1 MITTNDYALMAGRA
15 YQSTRAD
22 INKFPTLTG
31 WNEPLDERKVLPSGF
46 EAGYFQRDKDIVISY
61 AGTGPGL
68 DVDWVA
74 NCALAL
80 GLWSDQL
87 GEAAAY
93 YLQIRSDSR
102 YKESNISFTG
112 HSLGGGLAAL
122 ISVFFGGT
130 ASTFDQ
136 APFAAS
142 ATTAMRD

>member
-46 EAGYFQRDKDIVISY
+46 EAGYFQRDKDIVISF

-80 GLWSDQL
+80 GVWSDQL

-93 YLQIRSDSR
+93 YLQIKSDSR
-102 YKESNISFTG
+102 YKESNIRIKGVRVINQRGQG
-112 HSLGGGLAAL
+112 HLFSQLRRSLSIQHNFLTL
-122 ISVFFGGT
+122 DF
-130 ASTFDQ
+130 
-136 APFAAS
+136 
-142 ATTAMRD
+142 RN